1 MDLVMGR
8 FAAREMEALS
18 PADLAAFER
27 LLDEPEPEVS
37 DWVMQRAPA
46 PPAYDLLIDRIRVYS
61 P

>member
-1 MDLVMGR
+1 MGR
-8 FAAREMEALS
+8 FADREVGALS
-18 PADLAAFER
+18 HAELAVFER

-46 PPAYDLLIDRIRVYS
+46 PPAYDPLIDRIRVFS